1 VKVHADYGEII
12 KTATA
17 MQFKMD
23 GFVKFRQ
30 KSTLSRQM
38 RFCHYISF
46 LSETN
51 PLQINYYYYYYNKF
65 AYHLTAKF

>member
-1 VKVHADYGEII
+1 
-12 KTATA
+12 